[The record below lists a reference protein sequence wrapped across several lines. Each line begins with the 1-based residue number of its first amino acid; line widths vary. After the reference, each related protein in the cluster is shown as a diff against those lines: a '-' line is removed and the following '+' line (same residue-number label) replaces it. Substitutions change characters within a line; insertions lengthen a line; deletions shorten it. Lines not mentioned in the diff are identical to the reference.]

1 MSITT
6 TPSYQL
12 YVGVDISARTFS
24 AALLNPESQAEKTED
39 FTQTLEGY
47 QSFQI
52 KLLTRQPIPAKIL
65 IVMEATGTYWV
76 TLATVLEQKGF
87 VVSVVNPMQARNFI
101 RSLPRQA
108 KNDQLDA
115 QGLARLA
122 QALKPAGWVPPPEIY
137 QQLQQ
142 RLTQRVSLLDLR
154 QQVKN
159 QLHALSR
166 LPNIVEAVVERM
178 HELISTFDRQLSQ
191 LETEIEELTQQENEW
206 SKTIA
211 LLQTIPGI
219 GQLTACVVVVYT
231 LNFSL
236 CKSAEQ
242 ASHYAGLAPME
253 KSSGTS
259 VRGRARIGP
268 AGHSR
273 LRTALYL
280 ATLSG
285 AQHNAVLKEFYER
298 LRATG
303 KPAKVARCAT
313 ARKLLH
319 LAYAVATSGQA
330 FDPEY
335 ATRKKKTKQ
344 AAAA

>member
-1 MSITT
+1 MTVSTS
-6 TPSYQL
+6 PSYQL

-24 AALLNPESQAEKTED
+24 TALLMPEGQPEKTEN
-39 FTQTLEGY
+39 FAQTMEGY
-47 QSFQI
+47 QQFQT
-52 KLLTRQPIPAKIL
+52 KLLTRQPNAGKTL

-76 TLATVLEQKGF
+76 TLATSLTQAGF
-87 VVSVVNPMQARNFI
+87 GVSVVNPMQAYNFI

-122 QALKPAGWVPPPEIY
+122 HALKPVAWVAPPEIY
-137 QQLQQ
+137 QQLHQ
-142 RLTQRVSLLDLR
+142 RLAQRLSLMDLR

-159 QLHALSR
+159 QLHALSA
-166 LPNIVEAVVERM
+166 LPNVVEVVVERM
-178 HELISTFDRQLSQ
+178 HEQINLFDTQLSQ
-191 LETEIEELTQQENEW
+191 VETEIEELAQRESEW
-206 SKTIA
+206 RKTID

-219 GQLTACVVVVYT
+219 GLLTACIVVVYT

-236 CKSAEQ
+236 CHSAQQ
-242 ASHYAGLAPME
+242 ASHYAGLAPLE

-285 AQHNAVLKEFYER
+285 AKHNPVLK
-298 LRATG
+298 
-303 KPAKVARCAT
+303 
-313 ARKLLH
+313 
-319 LAYAVATSGQA
+319 
-330 FDPEY
+330 
-335 ATRKKKTKQ
+335 
-344 AAAA
+344 